1 MQTFRIR
8 NIKAQA
14 REILQ
19 DTRPDYRRLVLLHGA
34 VSVGVLLLISLLQ
47 YGITLLDSTSGG
59 LDGIATGAL
68 LKTAYSVLSTGANI
82 VLPFWELGIL
92 FTSLLIVRKQQAGF
106 PMLTQGFRRFA
117 PLLRYAILMALI
129 LLAVAIGCSYIISIY
144 TIVVPMSPSLQN
156 FFLTFAQAGAV
167 DPYALMDSVPA
178 EFWDYMAKPLIL
190 YAVIYT
196 AIITPLAYRF
206 RMAQYVIL
214 DGECVGA
221 RMSMGISNRL
231 TKGYKWSLCKLD
243 LSFWWYYLLQGLIL
257 SVASIPAEITDNALI
272 ILICY
277 GISNLL
283 SLVLVYFAGAYM
295 HTSYACAYEFL
306 QARQRELSVI
316 PDMSVSQPPL
326 TTTPLNLSDHQD

>member
-59 LDGIATGAL
+59 LDGMATGAL

-117 PLLRYAILMALI
+117 PLLRYGILMALI

-144 TIVVPMSPSLQN
+144 AMIVPMSQATEE
-156 FFLTFAQAGAV
+156 FFLSFAQSATA
-167 DPYALMDSVPA
+167 DPYALLESAPE
-178 EFWDYMAKPLIL
+178 EFWDYMTIPIL
-190 YAVIYT
+190 LYVGIFL
-196 AIITPLAYRF
+196 AIGIPLAYRF

-214 DGECVGA
+214 DRECVGA

-257 SVASIPAEITDNALI
+257 SVASIPAEITDNALV

-295 HTSYACAYEFL
+295 QTSYACAYEFL

-316 PDMSVSQPPL
+316 PDMPASQPPL